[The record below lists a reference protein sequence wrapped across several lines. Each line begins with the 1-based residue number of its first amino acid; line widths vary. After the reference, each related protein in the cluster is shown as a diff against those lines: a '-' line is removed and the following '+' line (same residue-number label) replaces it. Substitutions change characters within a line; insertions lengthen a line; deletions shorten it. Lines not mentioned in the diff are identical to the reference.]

1 MSDAPLVALATLLG
15 LAIGSFLN
23 VCIHR
28 LPRGESLAWP
38 GSHCPRCMHPIAWY
52 DNLPALSYLWLR
64 GRCRHCRVRIP
75 VRYLLVELITGALF
89 AGLALT
95 YPPGV
100 LLASRLL
107 LAAALVAL
115 FVIDLDHKI
124 LPNVITLPGI
134 IAGFV
139 LSLFA
144 APGWRSSLIGILVGG
159 GIPFA
164 IAWTYEKVRGHEG
177 LGMGDVKML
186 AMIGAFLGWQLM
198 LLTLVLASFTGSLVG
213 MGFIAAGKGAKY
225 ALPFGTFL
233 AFAAV
238 AAMFVGD
245 AVLAWY
251 LGFYQ

>member
-1 MSDAPLVALATLLG
+1 MTDAFLVGLAAFLG

-23 VCIHR
+23 VVIYR

-38 GSHCPRCMHPIAWY
+38 GSHCPQCQHPIAWY
-52 DNLPALSYLWLR
+52 DNLPALSYLWLG

-75 VRYLLVELITGALF
+75 ARYLVVELTTCALF
-89 AGLALT
+89 VGIALT
-95 YPPGV
+95 HPPGV
-100 LLASRLL
+100 LLAARLIL
-107 LAAALVAL
+107 GCALIAL
-115 FVIDLDHKI
+115 FAIDLDHKI

-134 IAGFV
+134 IAGFAF
-139 LSLFA
+139 SLVA
-144 APGWRSSLIGILVGG
+144 EPGWKSSLVGIAIGG
-159 GIPFA
+159 GIPLA
-164 IAWTYEKVRGHEG
+164 IAWTYEKIRGHEG

-198 LLTLVLASFTGSLVG
+198 LLTLVLASFVGSLVG
-213 MGFIAAGKGAKY
+213 VGFIAAGKGAKY

-233 AFAAV
+233 ALGAV

-245 AVLAWY
+245 AVLHWY